1 MKRSRPTWND
11 GRPRVDN
18 LTHTLMGA
26 AIGKTGLARRSSLGM
41 GTLMIASN
49 FPDIDV
55 AVFLT
60 PTLAMSFRRGW
71 THGVLAQAVLPP
83 LLGLIMFGYDR
94 LVVQKRV
101 GALAHRSASREGVPP
116 PAKLG
121 VLIAFSYIGV
131 LGHVFM
137 DFLNSYGVRLL
148 MPFSGRWF
156 YGDALYIV
164 DPWIYLALGYAVW
177 FGRNNLHAARV
188 GLGVAIVYMLAMW
201 GSNVAA
207 RSVVAADLV
216 RAGQPG
222 ARFMVTPVIVNPF
235 RREVVIDLGPRYE
248 KGNLWFD
255 PLPHFRP
262 GGYGIDTHL
271 GDAEAQDA
279 LARPRGRAF
288 MGWSRFPFVTV
299 DRGKSPPQIWL
310 NDYRY
315 ATNGLAGWS
324 ATYVPVVQ

>member
-1 MKRSRPTWND
+1 
-11 GRPRVDN
+11 
-18 LTHTLMGA
+18 MGA

-71 THGVLAQAVLPP
+71 THGILAQAVLPP
-83 LLGLIMFGYDR
+83 LLALIMLAWDR
-94 LVVQKRV
+94 AVVQKR
-101 GALAHRSASREGVPP
+101 ANAPP
-116 PAKLG
+116 PARLG

-148 MPFSGRWF
+148 MPFSQRWF

-164 DPWIYLALGYAVW
+164 DPWILLALGLGIWLSVRGHNPRPAQIGLTLAV
-177 FGRNNLHAARV
+177 
-188 GLGVAIVYMLAMW
+188 VYMLAML
-201 GSNVAA
+201 GSNIAA
-207 RSVVAADLV
+207 RSTVAADLV

-271 GDAEAQDA
+271 ADPEAQDA

-324 ATYVPVVQ
+324 ATYVPVSSQD